1 MESHTKLS
9 QLPKTVHLEIAS
21 TRSELAAHAVNLIT
35 HAAQKANM
43 ERTIFRLVLSGGSTP
58 LETYKLLAINKASH
72 EIDWARTQVF
82 WSDERMVEPQ
92 DADSNYLMAST
103 ALLQH
108 LDIPEANIFR
118 MRGELTPEMAEK
130 EYIKQLARAFN
141 NLPVV
146 FDLVLLGMGADGHT
160 ASLFPGTE
168 FGELS
173 NSPVKSQ
180 FVDHLNSWRISLS
193 MTTLLASRE
202 TIFLVQGKDKA
213 ERLANVLE
221 YSVEQADTVPS
232 AYLVANSINKVTF
245 LVDRDAASQL
255 SDSWLAGQQ

>member
-1 MESHTKLS
+1 MS

-21 TRSELAAHAVNLIT
+21 TESELAAHAVNLIT
-35 HAAQKANM
+35 QAAQKAYG
-43 ERTIFRLVLSGGSTP
+43 ERAIFRLVLAGGSTP
-58 LETYKLLAINKASH
+58 LETYKLLAKNKASH
-72 EIDWARTQVF
+72 KIDWAQTQVF

-103 ALLQH
+103 TLLQH

-118 MRGELTPEMAEK
+118 MRGELTPEMADK
-130 EYIKQLARAFN
+130 EYIDQLARAFN
-141 NLPVV
+141 NQPAV

-173 NSPVKSQ
+173 DSPVISQ
-180 FVDHLNSWRISLS
+180 YIERLDSWRISLS

-245 LVDRDAASQL
+245 IVDREAATQL
-255 SDSWLAGQQ
+255 SDSTLADLQ